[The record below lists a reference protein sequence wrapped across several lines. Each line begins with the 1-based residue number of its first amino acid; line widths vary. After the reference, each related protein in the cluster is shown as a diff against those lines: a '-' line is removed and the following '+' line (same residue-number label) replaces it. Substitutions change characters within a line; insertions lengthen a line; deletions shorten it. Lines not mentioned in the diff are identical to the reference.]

1 MRLLVIE
8 DEQTKA
14 NHIFS
19 FLRETIGQ
27 KEFDYAKSYMGTLV
41 KLKHNE
47 YDVIILD
54 MSLPLNDKYEQ
65 DDFLTFGG
73 IEILDELK
81 RKKRKER
88 VLVFT
93 AFDIL
98 GEKEKKISLEKL
110 DEKMKKDYQDNYLGC
125 VHYNA
130 LSLEW
135 KDEIIKMLG
144 IERYDKE

>member
-1 MRLLVIE
+1 MKILVIE

-14 NHIFS
+14 NHVFS
-19 FLRETIGQ
+19 FLKEVVGQ
-27 KEFDYAKSYMGTLV
+27 EEIDYAKSYMGTLV
-41 KLKHNE
+41 KLKNNK

-65 DDFLTFGG
+65 EDFLTFGG
-73 IEILDELK
+73 IEVLDELK

-98 GEKEKKISLEKL
+98 GEKEKKISLEEL
-110 DEKMKKDYQDNYLGC
+110 DEKMKCDYYDNYIGC

-135 KDEIIKMLG
+135 KDEIIKKLG
-144 IERYDKE
+144 K